1 MRAALLIV
9 LFSPVLGWAQGPIE
23 TRNARAASL
32 AFLRLGPRGDLLR
45 KGENS
50 AGLSFLSANALLFE
64 RSGVR
69 EDAETERLAFTYR
82 RGFARGEWGIEVPLL
97 VRGGGFQDP
106 LIEAYHELIGIHN
119 FRGTIPFG
127 RVEERLPGSGSF
139 GSASGL
145 GDVSGVLSRALGPQA
160 FLSVGL
166 KLPTG
171 DAGGLLGSGGVDL
184 AASLYERWKIGRHF
198 DLHGQFGGVLQ
209 GRATRLD
216 RARSFVRQASLS
228 LVYRQNSRDAYAFQW
243 QDEASALRVGDRSR
257 GAQRQLTLGYSRRLG
272 SKDALQVYFNEDGD
286 FLNYKVPALVNVA
299 PDFTFGINLV
309 RRF

>member
-1 MRAALLIV
+1 MRLALPIV
-9 LFSPVLGWAQGPIE
+9 LFLPALGLAQGPVE

-32 AFLRLGPRGDLLR
+32 AFLRLGPREGLLAP
-45 KGENS
+45 GERTF
-50 AGLSFLSANALLFE
+50 GISFLSANSLLFE

-69 EDAETERLAFTYR
+69 EDQETERLGFTFR
-82 RGFARGEWGIEVPLL
+82 RGIARGEWAVEIPFL

-106 LIEAYHELIGIHN
+106 LIESYHALIGIHN

-139 GSASGL
+139 RSASGL
-145 GDVSGVLSRALGPQA
+145 GDVNGVFSRPMGPQA
-160 FLSVGL
+160 FWSVGL

-171 DAGGLLGSGGVDL
+171 NAGGLLGSGGVDV
-184 AASLYERWKIGRHF
+184 AASAYARWKLGRHF
-198 DLHGQFGGVLQ
+198 NLHGQFGGVLQ

-216 RARSFVRQASLS
+216 RARTFVRQASLA
-228 LVYRQNSRDAYAFQW
+228 LVYRQNSRDSYAFQW
-243 QDEASALRVGDRSR
+243 QDEASALRVGNRSR
-257 GAQRQLTLGYSRRLG
+257 SAQRQLTLGYSRRLSG
-272 SKDALQVYFNEDGD
+272 RDTLQVYFNEDGD

-299 PDFTFGINLV
+299 PDFTFGINVV